1 MPARSRG
8 LYTWIGT
15 IDESS
20 MKGTCD
26 YSEVSLGTWEA
37 MRRGARLQAVTD
49 FVGDFRNGQSASEA
63 SPVAVATQPDVP
75 SIVVLPFVNMS
86 ADPEQEYFCGGLA
99 EGSSMRSRG

>member
-8 LYTWIGT
+8 LYTRIGT

-20 MKGTCD
+20 MK
-26 YSEVSLGTWEA
+26 
-37 MRRGARLQAVTD
+37 
-49 FVGDFRNGQSASEA
+49 
-63 SPVAVATQPDVP
+63 DVP

-86 ADPEQEYFCGGLA
+86 ADPEQEYFCDGLA